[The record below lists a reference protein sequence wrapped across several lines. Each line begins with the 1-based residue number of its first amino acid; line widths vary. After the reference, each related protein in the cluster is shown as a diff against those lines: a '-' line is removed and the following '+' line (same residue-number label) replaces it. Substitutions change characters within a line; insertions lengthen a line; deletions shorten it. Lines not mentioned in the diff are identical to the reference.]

1 MLTPL
6 AIMAGSSGA
15 LRLTTSRRTRR
26 PPGSPTAVRFAD
38 VFPMLIEW
46 VCRVCIAVMALVFVS
61 PPIAE
66 KGKLRE
72 RLTPEVMAVV
82 HPGGAE
88 RLGPE
93 EGSPPAIAV
102 YQGDK
107 VVAYVFSTLDIIAAH
122 GYSTTPFDVI
132 GGVDLDGRITGSKVV
147 FHNEPHIFDDPIRK
161 RLLDTFL
168 AREAGR
174 PLRDPNAVPPD
185 FVAGATVSARAM
197 RAAVHITAGLVLR
210 ARLARPAAATAPTLD
225 VESYS
230 RVSWDRLLAE

>member
-1 MLTPL
+1 MLN
-6 AIMAGSSGA
+6 A
-15 LRLTTSRRTRR
+15 L
-26 PPGSPTAVRFAD
+26 PRF
-38 VFPMLIEW
+38 VEW
-46 VCRVCIAVMALVFVS
+46 ARCACIAATALVLAS
-61 PPIAE
+61 PAIAE

-72 RLTPEVMAVV
+72 RLSPEVMAIVY
-82 HPGGAE
+82 PGGAE

-107 VVAYVFSTLDIIAAH
+107 FVAYVFSALDIIAAH

-132 GGVDLDGRITGSKVV
+132 GGVDLDGRITGAKGV
-147 FHNEPHIFDDPIRK
+147 FHNEPHIFDSLPRK

-174 PLRDPNAVPPD
+174 PLRGDANALPPD

-197 RAAVHITAGLVLR
+197 GAAVLT
-210 ARLARPAAATAPTLD
+210 T
-225 VESYS
+225 
-230 RVSWDRLLAE
+230 

>member
-1 MLTPL
+1 MLNLFPV
-6 AIMAGSSGA
+6 
-15 LRLTTSRRTRR
+15 RLVDTL
-26 PPGSPTAVRFAD
+26 PT
-38 VFPMLIEW
+38 LIEL
-46 VCRVCIAVMALVFVS
+46 VRSVCIALMALVVVS
-61 PPIAE
+61 PALAE

-72 RLTPEVMAVV
+72 RLTPEVMAIVY
-82 HPGGAE
+82 PGGAE

-161 RLLDTFL
+161 RLLD
-168 AREAGR
+168 
-174 PLRDPNAVPPD
+174 
-185 FVAGATVSARAM
+185 
-197 RAAVHITAGLVLR
+197 
-210 ARLARPAAATAPTLD
+210 
-225 VESYS
+225 
-230 RVSWDRLLAE
+230 